1 MRRLFEAFHSA
12 GKELFLVG
20 GAVRDLAMGG
30 SEVDLDDLDFT
41 TNCLPDETLA
51 ILQGNGFRTYEM
63 GIEFGTVGAVLSGPP
78 SGGFPKDVQVTTY
91 RSGEYYRR
99 GSRHPT
105 VSFGDT
111 LAQDLRRRD
120 FSINSIA
127 MDIDGNWVDPYGG
140 LRDIEA
146 GVLRVVGDAHET
158 LAEDPLRILRVGRFM
173 AKLGFVPTA
182 ELEQAAYDCAT
193 HILDIS
199 RERWHQELDKLLV
212 APHVAAAMDFLA
224 RVRLLNVIMPELTAL
239 IDLHERSPVGSTPV
253 DWWRRPWR

>member
-146 GVLRVVGDAHET
+146 GVLRVVGDA
-158 LAEDPLRILRVGRFM
+158 EDW
-173 AKLGFVPTA
+173 
-182 ELEQAAYDCAT
+182 AAG
-193 HILDIS
+193 
-199 RERWHQELDKLLV
+199 EW
-212 APHVAAAMDFLA
+212 
-224 RVRLLNVIMPELTAL
+224 
-239 IDLHERSPVGSTPV
+239 
-253 DWWRRPWR
+253 